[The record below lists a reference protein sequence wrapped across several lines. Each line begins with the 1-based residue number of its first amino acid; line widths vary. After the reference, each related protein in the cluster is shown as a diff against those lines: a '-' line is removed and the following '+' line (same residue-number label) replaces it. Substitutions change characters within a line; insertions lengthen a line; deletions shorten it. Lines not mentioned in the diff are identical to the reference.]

1 MTEKTD
7 SLAGLCRLF
16 SLEGKVALV
25 TGATMG
31 LGLHFA
37 RVLHQAGAK
46 VAFAGRS
53 IGRIAADV
61 ETLGD
66 RAMAVALDVADGTS
80 IAPAF
85 DAIEARFGACDLLVN
100 NAGIAITKPLL
111 DYTEAD
117 WDSVIDVNLKGAFL
131 VAKEAARRMI
141 AAKQP
146 GTIINVASI
155 IGLRTA
161 AGVISYAASKAGLIN
176 VTRQLALELA
186 RHGIRVNALTPGY
199 VLTDLNRDYFAG
211 EHGQAMIK
219 RVPLRRLGTPEGL
232 TGPLLLLASEAGAHM
247 NGAVLVV
254 DDGHSIN
261 SL

>member
-1 MTEKTD
+1 
-7 SLAGLCRLF
+7 
-16 SLEGKVALV
+16 
-25 TGATMG
+25 
-31 LGLHFA
+31 
-37 RVLHQAGAK
+37 
-46 VAFAGRS
+46 
-53 IGRIAADV
+53 
-61 ETLGD
+61 
-66 RAMAVALDVADGTS
+66 
-80 IAPAF
+80 
-85 DAIEARFGACDLLVN
+85 
-100 NAGIAITKPLL
+100 
-111 DYTEAD
+111 
-117 WDSVIDVNLKGAFL
+117 
-131 VAKEAARRMI
+131 
-141 AAKQP
+141 
-146 GTIINVASI
+146 
-155 IGLRTA
+155 
-161 AGVISYAASKAGLIN
+161 VISYAASKAGLIN